1 MPGTWMAAYT
11 AKELREKWG
20 MDLGPR
26 DKKTQDKK
34 TQDNNKKE
42 GK

>member
-1 MPGTWMAAYT
+1 MARGTWMAAYT
-11 AKELREKWG
+11 AKELREKG
-20 MDLGPR
+20 IDLRGGYPR
-26 DKKTQDKK
+26 DKK

>member
-1 MPGTWMAAYT
+1 MATGTWMAAYT
-11 AKELREKWG
+11 AEELKKKG
-20 MDLGPR
+20 VDLDPR
-26 DKKTQDKK
+26 DKK